1 MWNFKLLCAQNLPS
15 NLQLVTEFNTC
26 NSEVRVKGNI
36 YVFYLHRFK
45 ALLNY
50 RAAFAFCNA
59 SKIFKTHPTTVSPIW
74 SQSQQK
80 DWLCHHLHSGMATL
94 YWQLVHI
101 LASHSFCQHHKWFRC
116 KMKQVI
122 VGGGHGKHKYVHVK
136 DTKIAYNR
144 DKNLHPQ
151 NIPLCNISL
160 LR

>member
-26 NSEVRVKGNI
+26 NSKVRVKGKFM
-36 YVFYLHRFK
+36 YWYLHHFK
-45 ALLNY
+45 ALPNY

-59 SKIFKTHPTTVSPIW
+59 SKIFKTHPITVSPIW

-80 DWLCHHLHSGMATL
+80 DWLCHHLHTGMATL

-101 LASHSFCQHHKWFRC
+101 PASHSLCQHHKWFRC

-122 VGGGHGKHKYVHVK
+122 GGGAWQTQVCMW
-136 DTKIAYNR
+136 KIRRLPNR